1 MEPCLHLNIPVES
14 MVRKLILTC
23 NQEYQPILR
32 DQAFSL
38 FRLLCEMGFDFYR
51 VLQLYAKLER
61 FSEEEIRVILQMSPP
76 PKAALR
82 PTSKDI
88 RMAMPRWTPTKYHTG
103 PIDEVVKQIQI
114 TMAEK
119 KQGVHAYNSNLNPK
133 NRRSLNDLY
142 LMVIDGDDIWWYDIN
157 RRSTYQFIIE

>member
-1 MEPCLHLNIPVES
+1 MEPCLRLNIPVES

-61 FSEEEIRVILQMSPP
+61 FSEEEIRMILQMSPQ
-76 PKAALR
+76 PKAVLR

-103 PIDEVVKQIQI
+103 PIDEVVKEIQI

-142 LMVIDGDDIWWYDIN
+142 LMIIDGDDIWWYDIN

>member
-51 VLQLYAKLER
+51 
-61 FSEEEIRVILQMSPP
+61 SCS
-76 PKAALR
+76 
-82 PTSKDI
+82 S
-88 RMAMPRWTPTKYHTG
+88 TPNWSG
-103 PIDEVVKQIQI
+103 FL
-114 TMAEK
+114 K
-119 KQGVHAYNSNLNPK
+119 K
-133 NRRSLNDLY
+133 RSA
-142 LMVIDGDDIWWYDIN
+142 
-157 RRSTYQFIIE
+157 

>member
-61 FSEEEIRVILQMSPP
+61 FSEEEIRMILQMSPP

-88 RMAMPRWTPTKYHTG
+88 RMVMPRWTPTKYHTG
-103 PIDEVVKQIQI
+103 PIDEVVKEIQI

-157 RRSTYQFIIE
+157 RRSTYQFITE

>member
-61 FSEEEIRVILQMSPP
+61 FSEEEIHVILQMSPP

-82 PTSKDI
+82 PISKDI

-103 PIDEVVKQIQI
+103 PIDEVVK
-114 TMAEK
+114 E
-119 KQGVHAYNSNLNPK
+119 G
-133 NRRSLNDLY
+133 
-142 LMVIDGDDIWWYDIN
+142 
-157 RRSTYQFIIE
+157 

>member
-61 FSEEEIRVILQMSPP
+61 FSEEEIRMILQMSPQ
-76 PKAALR
+76 PKAVLR

-88 RMAMPRWTPTKYHTG
+88 RMAMPRGTPTKYHTG

-157 RRSTYQFIIE
+157 RRSTYQFITE

>member
-1 MEPCLHLNIPVES
+1 M
-14 MVRKLILTC
+14 
-23 NQEYQPILR
+23 
-32 DQAFSL
+32 
-38 FRLLCEMGFDFYR
+38 
-51 VLQLYAKLER
+51 
-61 FSEEEIRVILQMSPP
+61 
-76 PKAALR
+76 
-82 PTSKDI
+82 
-88 RMAMPRWTPTKYHTG
+88 
-103 PIDEVVKQIQI
+103 VKQIQI

>member
-61 FSEEEIRVILQMSPP
+61 FSEEEIRMILQMSPQ
-76 PKAALR
+76 PKAVLR

-88 RMAMPRWTPTKYHTG
+88 RMAMPR
-103 PIDEVVKQIQI
+103 
-114 TMAEK
+114 
-119 KQGVHAYNSNLNPK
+119 
-133 NRRSLNDLY
+133 
-142 LMVIDGDDIWWYDIN
+142 
-157 RRSTYQFIIE
+157 

>member
-14 MVRKLILTC
+14 MVRKLILAC
-23 NQEYQPILR
+23 NQEYKPILR

-38 FRLLCEMGFDFYR
+38 FLLLCELGFDFYR

-61 FSEEEIRVILQMSPP
+61 FSEEEIRMILQMSPP

-88 RMAMPRWTPTKYHTG
+88 RIAMPRWTPTKYRTG
-103 PIDEVVKQIQI
+103 PID
-114 TMAEK
+114 
-119 KQGVHAYNSNLNPK
+119 
-133 NRRSLNDLY
+133 
-142 LMVIDGDDIWWYDIN
+142 
-157 RRSTYQFIIE
+157 

>member
-1 MEPCLHLNIPVES
+1 
-14 MVRKLILTC
+14 
-23 NQEYQPILR
+23 
-32 DQAFSL
+32 
-38 FRLLCEMGFDFYR
+38 MGFDFYR

-61 FSEEEIRVILQMSPP
+61 FSEEEIRMILQMSPQ
-76 PKAALR
+76 PKAVLR
-82 PTSKDI
+82 RPQKDI
-88 RMAMPRWTPTKYHTG
+88 RIAMPRWTPTKYHTR

-157 RRSTYQFIIE
+157 RRSTYQSSSSRRRYS